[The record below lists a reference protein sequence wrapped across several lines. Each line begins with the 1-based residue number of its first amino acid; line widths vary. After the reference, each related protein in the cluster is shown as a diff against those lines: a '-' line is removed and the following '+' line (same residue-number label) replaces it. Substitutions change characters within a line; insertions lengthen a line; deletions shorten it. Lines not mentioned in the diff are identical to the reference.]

1 MIRRLYD
8 WVLAM
13 AADRRAVPGLFAVS
27 FAESSVFP
35 IPPDLMLIPM
45 VLAKRAKWLW
55 FATVCTAGSVI
66 GGIAGYFIGL
76 FLFEQVAEPI
86 LALYGYSEKFGEF
99 ATRFNEFGPWI
110 VFIAGIT
117 PFPYKVVTVASG
129 ATGLSFPVFVIASIL
144 SRGIRFFLVATLLYL
159 FGPPIQ
165 RFIEKRLG
173 LALTVVTIVGI
184 AGFAAVR
191 FL

>member
-1 MIRRLYD
+1 MLRRLYD
-8 WVLAM
+8 WVLKM

-45 VLAKRAKWLW
+45 VLAKRARWIF
-55 FATVCTAGSVI
+55 FATVCTAGSVF

-86 LALYGYSEKFGEF
+86 LALYGYSDKFGEF
-99 ATRFNEFGPWI
+99 AERFNSIGPWI
-110 VFIAGIT
+110 VFIAGVT

-129 ATGLSFPVFVIASIL
+129 ATGLSFPIFVVASIL
-144 SRGIRFFLVATLLYL
+144 SRGIRFFLVATLLYF

-173 LALTVVTIVGI
+173 LALTVVTILGV
-184 AGFAAVR
+184 AGFAAVK
-191 FL
+191 LL

>member
-86 LALYGYSEKFGEF
+86 LALYGYSDKFGEF
-99 ATRFNEFGPWI
+99 AARFNEFGPWI
-110 VFIAGIT
+110 VFIAGVT

-129 ATGLSFPVFVIASIL
+129 ATGLSFPIFVLASIL
-144 SRGIRFFLVATLLYL
+144 SRGIRFFLVATLLYF

-184 AGFAAVR
+184 AGFAAVK